1 MTAEPTTISELLDGL
16 PPVNRAELIEDLS
29 IEDYHARKDV
39 ISKSMLADM
48 DCPARFKWKYLDGG
62 KEPDSDCLNIG
73 NAVHTLALE
82 PKLFHERFYVIG
94 EGIRRDKRTEA
105 FKEVISEAGTRKLIA
120 HNDFKDI
127 QGMAASLAG
136 NKWALALLQGS
147 GKIEPSIFWT
157 DEETGIPLRCR
168 PDFMRDD
175 GLIVDLKTG
184 HTAEPEGFMRTAW
197 NLGYDM
203 SAAMTSE
210 GYRALTGKM
219 PDNYVF
225 LVVEKEPPYII
236 EAYDSFRP
244 CDPADP
250 AHLTYH
256 DAGAFRFRQALNQ
269 YKQCRD
275 TNNWPAYSGKISP
288 MKVPYYGL
296 KQMEGTENV

>member
-1 MTAEPTTISELLDGL
+1 MTQDALAELLDGVGAA
-16 PPVNRAELIEDLS
+16 PKAELFTDLS
-29 IEDYHARKDV
+29 IEDYHKRRDV
-39 ISKSMLADM
+39 LSKSMLAEM
-48 DCPARFKWKYLDGG
+48 GCPAKFKWKYIDGG
-62 KEPDSDCLNIG
+62 EEPDSDCLNVG

-82 PKLFHERFYVIG
+82 PKLFHDRFYVIK
-94 EGIRRDKRTEA
+94 EGIRRDKRTDA
-105 FKEVISEAGTRKLIA
+105 YKAVMAEAGTRKLIT

-127 QGMAASLAG
+127 QGMAASLAS

-184 HTAEPEGFMRTAW
+184 HTAEPDGFMRTAW
-197 NLGYDM
+197 NCGYDI

-210 GYRALTGKM
+210 GYKILTGKV
-219 PDNYVF
+219 PDNYVY

-250 AHLTYH
+250 AHLTYFE
-256 DAGAFRFRQALNQ
+256 AGAYRFRQALNR
-269 YKQCRD
+269 YKECRD
-275 TNNWPAYSGKISP
+275 SNHWPAYSGIISP

-296 KQMEGTENV
+296 KQMENENV